1 MGFEFK
7 KKKKL
12 TLDIAGSFFKVKL
25 NAEFMEKV
33 LETGKKLRAY
43 GNDPAIV
50 ADTLEDQFAFACDC
64 IDDILGDD
72 AADKIFENAEEPDAF
87 DAFDVLQYIVGEV
100 TKADQNRARR
110 RIAAKQNRPSDSKKQ
125 NRPSDGKKHRYKG
138 NHH

>member
-1 MGFEFK
+1 MGFEFRK
-7 KKKKL
+7 KKEL
-12 TLDIAGSFFKVKL
+12 TLDIVGLTFKVKL
-25 NAEFMEKV
+25 NADFMQKV

-43 GNDPAIV
+43 GNDPATE

-87 DAFDVLQYIVGEV
+87 DAFDVLQYIVNEAM
-100 TKADQNRARR
+100 KANQNREQRR
-110 RIAAKQNRPSDSKKQ
+110 NAVKQNRPQGGKKQ
-125 NRPSDGKKHRYKG
+125 HYKG

>member
-1 MGFEFK
+1 MGFKFK
-7 KKKKL
+7 KKKEL

-33 LETGKKLRAY
+33 LETGKKLQAY
-43 GNDPAIV
+43 GNDPAIE

-72 AADKIFENAEEPDAF
+72 AVDKIFKNAEEPDAF
-87 DAFDVLQYIVGEV
+87 DAFDVLKYIVNEV
-100 TKADQNRARR
+100 TKTDQNREQRR
-110 RIAAKQNRPSDSKKQ
+110 TAVKQNRPQ
-125 NRPSDGKKHRYKG
+125 NGKKHRYKG

>member
-1 MGFEFK
+1 MGFEFRK
-7 KKKKL
+7 KKEL
-12 TLDIAGSFFKVKL
+12 TLDIVGLTFKVKL
-25 NAEFMEKV
+25 NADFMQKV

-43 GNDPAIV
+43 GNDPATE

-87 DAFDVLQYIVGEV
+87 DAFDVLQYIVNEAVKANQNGEQCRNAV
-100 TKADQNRARR
+100 
-110 RIAAKQNRPSDSKKQ
+110 KQNRPQ
-125 NRPSDGKKHRYKG
+125 GGKKHRYKG

>member
-1 MGFEFK
+1 MGFEFRK
-7 KKKKL
+7 KKEL
-12 TLDIAGSFFKVKL
+12 TLDIVGLTFKVKL
-25 NAEFMEKV
+25 NADFMQKV

-43 GNDPAIV
+43 GNDPATE

-87 DAFDVLQYIVGEV
+87 DAFDVLQYIVNEAA
-100 TKADQNRARR
+100 KANQNREQRR
-110 RIAAKQNRPSDSKKQ
+110 NAVKQNRPQGGKKQ
-125 NRPSDGKKHRYKG
+125 HYKG

>member
-1 MGFEFK
+1 MSFEFK
-7 KKKKL
+7 KKKEL
-12 TLDIAGSFFKVKL
+12 TLDIAGSLFKVKL

-33 LETGKKLRAY
+33 LKTGKKLQAY
-43 GNDPAIV
+43 GNDPATE

-87 DAFDVLQYIVGEV
+87 DAFDVLQYIVNEA
-100 TKADQNRARR
+100 TKANQNREQRR
-110 RIAAKQNRPSDSKKQ
+110 AAVKQNRPQNGKKQ
-125 NRPSDGKKHRYKG
+125 RYKG

>member
-1 MGFEFK
+1 MGFEFRK
-7 KKKKL
+7 KKEL
-12 TLDIAGSFFKVKL
+12 TLDIAGLTFKVKL
-25 NAEFMEKV
+25 NADFMQKV

-43 GNDPAIV
+43 GNDPATE

-87 DAFDVLQYIVGEV
+87 DAFDVLQYIVNEAM
-100 TKADQNRARR
+100 KANQNREQRR
-110 RIAAKQNRPSDSKKQ
+110 NAVKQNRPQ
-125 NRPSDGKKHRYKG
+125 NGKKHRYKG

>member
-1 MGFEFK
+1 MGFEFRK
-7 KKKKL
+7 KKEL
-12 TLDIAGSFFKVKL
+12 ALDIAGLTFKVKL
-25 NAEFMEKV
+25 NADFMQKV

-43 GNDPAIV
+43 GSDPATE

-87 DAFDVLQYIVGEV
+87 DAFDVLQYIVNEA
-100 TKADQNRARR
+100 TKANQNREQRR
-110 RIAAKQNRPSDSKKQ
+110 AAVKQNRPQ
-125 NRPSDGKKHRYKG
+125 NGKKRRYKG

>member
-7 KKKKL
+7 KKKEL
-12 TLDIAGSFFKVKL
+12 TLDIAGSFFKVKP

-33 LETGKKLRAY
+33 LKTGKKLQAY

-64 IDDILGDD
+64 IDDILGAG

-100 TKADQNRARR
+100 TKADQNRAQRR
-110 RIAAKQNRPSDSKKQ
+110 TAAKQNRPSGSKK
-125 NRPSDGKKHRYKG
+125 RRYKG
-138 NHH
+138 NHK

>member
-7 KKKKL
+7 KKKEL
-12 TLDIAGSFFKVKL
+12 TLDIAGSFFKVKP

-33 LETGKKLRAY
+33 LKTGKKLQAY

-87 DAFDVLQYIVGEV
+87 DAFDVLQYIVNEAM
-100 TKADQNRARR
+100 KANQNRGQRR
-110 RIAAKQNRPSDSKKQ
+110 AAVKQNRPQ
-125 NRPSDGKKHRYKG
+125 NGKKHRYKG
-138 NHH
+138 NHK

>member
-7 KKKKL
+7 KKKEL

-33 LETGKKLRAY
+33 LKTGRKLQAY
-43 GNDPAIV
+43 GTDPAV
-50 ADTLEDQFAFACDC
+50 EADTLEDQFAFACDC

-72 AADKIFENAEEPDAF
+72 AADKIFKNVEEPDAF
-87 DAFDVLQYIVGEV
+87 DAFDVLQYITNEV
-100 TKADQNRARR
+100 TRTDQNREQRG
-110 RIAAKQNRPSDSKKQ
+110 AAVKQNRPR
-125 NRPSDGKKHRYKG
+125 NGKKHRYKG

>member
-7 KKKKL
+7 KKEL
-12 TLDIAGSFFKVKL
+12 TLDIAGSLFKVKL

-33 LETGKKLRAY
+33 LKTGKKLQAY

-87 DAFDVLQYIVGEV
+87 DAFDVLQYIVNEAM
-100 TKADQNRARR
+100 KANQNRGQRR
-110 RIAAKQNRPSDSKKQ
+110 AAVKQNRPQ
-125 NRPSDGKKHRYKG
+125 NGKKHRYKG
-138 NHH
+138 NHK